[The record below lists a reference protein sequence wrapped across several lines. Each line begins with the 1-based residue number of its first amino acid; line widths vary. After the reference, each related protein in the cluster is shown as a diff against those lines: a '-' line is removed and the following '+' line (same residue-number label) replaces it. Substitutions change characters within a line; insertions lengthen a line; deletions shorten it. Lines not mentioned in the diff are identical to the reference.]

1 MDVSTP
7 TVVGGKDLHFDMG
20 TPRTAEE
27 ALARRLGEQRAR
39 AATLA
44 KIAPDSGDF
53 GVSYTV
59 CGDAYWSG
67 PGVECRRGVGVV
79 RAYNPF
85 NHFTRFARS
94 VGRVSLVLVF
104 WVSM

>member
-1 MDVSTP
+1 MPCGACGAYSTGG
-7 TVVGGKDLHFDMG
+7 TVWFWRWIELYGRHGLC
-20 TPRTAEE
+20 A
-27 ALARRLGEQRAR
+27 
-39 AATLA
+39 
-44 KIAPDSGDF
+44 DSGS
-53 GVSYTV
+53 VPLVCPTV

-79 RAYNPF
+79 RAYNAF